1 MGVEVE
7 GAEEEEVVAARHFWW
22 VERGQAGEANPR
34 SAAGWTAAGED
45 AGCSWPVERTWR
57 TAGS

>member
-7 GAEEEEVVAARHFWW
+7 GAEEEVVAGRHLWW
-22 VERGQAGEANPR
+22 AERGQAGEANPR

-45 AGCSWPVERTWR
+45 AGWRPDERTWR